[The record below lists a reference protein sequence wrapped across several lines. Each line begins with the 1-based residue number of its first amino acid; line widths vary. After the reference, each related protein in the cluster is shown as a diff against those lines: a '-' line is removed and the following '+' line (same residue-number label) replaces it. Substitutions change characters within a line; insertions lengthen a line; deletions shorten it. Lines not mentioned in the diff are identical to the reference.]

1 MAEQRNYRVAQID
14 GKITWQVEELWDGG
28 TVRGPYGTKDAA
40 IYAEEKHATE
50 NNFFDNLVLKE
61 AIERKLNLEEAFTR
75 DNDGNWICTQACS
88 LTIDKKELRFSEGL
102 TFAKDTPFMGVDIV
116 DWLEKNI
123 KTL

>member
-40 IYAEEKHATE
+40 ISAEEKFATE

-61 AIERKLNLEEAFTR
+61 AVEHAVNLEESFKR
-75 DNDGNWICTQACS
+75 DDGGNWVCTKACS
-88 LTIDKKELRFSEGL
+88 LNIDRKELRFSQGL
-102 TFAKDTPFMGVDIV
+102 SFAKGTPFMGVDV
-116 DWLEKNI
+116 ADWLEKNV
-123 KTL
+123 KT